1 VSAKQDRQGVR
12 TAAQLEQKYQFGK
25 QFAEIMGIALD
36 NQKSVSEL
44 ESSLRH
50 EILEQMTSIT
60 RDTERI
66 IMTALESYVE
76 TTDLEELKSSLRTDF
91 EVWSGGIAALVEQTE
106 SRIEEVDGDLQEKFN
121 TIAKYFTFDING
133 LTVGQVD
140 NPNKVVVDNDEVTIY
155 VNNSIVITF
164 RADGSSYI
172 PTLNV
177 TKQAN
182 IVGLAITETDTH
194 INIDYVGV
202 VTIGN

>member
-76 TTDLEELKSSLRTDF
+76 TTDLEELKSSLRAEF

-106 SRIEEVDGDLQEKFN
+106 IRIEEVDGDLQEKYN

-133 LTVGQVD
+133 LTIGQVD
-140 NPNKVVVDNDEVTIY
+140 NPNRVVIDNDEVTIL
-155 VNNSIVITF
+155 VNNAVVQTF
-164 RADGSSYI
+164 KADGSALI

-182 IVGLAITETDTH
+182 IVGLSITESDTH

-202 VTIGN
+202 VTSGN